1 MTEASDRKSP
11 RRILVMEFAT
21 SGGLCGRAEERA
33 LVAELWQEGETM
45 RKALSDDLAAAGY
58 EVVGLLAPE
67 HPDYPSPSHRDKTNQ
82 LERPERLERL
92 ERLEQSPRPS
102 RPAEGIPHSAEV
114 EHRSLQPLKLADDA
128 MDGSSDD
135 VQRLRSAVRG
145 VDATILIAPE
155 SGGLLKRLA
164 AAVLE
169 AGGKLLS
176 PGPDFIDLTTD
187 KQRLAEYLGAAGIPV
202 PQGNLILP
210 GQPVRL
216 PIPPPWVVKPR
227 DGAGSID
234 VTRLDIPPS
243 EPARAE
249 VRLEAYCP
257 GQAVSVAAL
266 AGPGGFLLLEPCRQR
281 LRDSLHFEYLGG
293 SLPLPSEL
301 RQRAIHLA
309 RRTLQS
315 LPETQ
320 GYVGMDMV
328 LGARA
333 DGEGDVLIE
342 VNPRMTTS
350 YAGLRR
356 AADRNL
362 AREMV
367 EVAWG
372 TSELTELVFAQD
384 ELHFLAS
391 PQ

>member
-82 LERPERLERL
+82 LEYPERPERR
-92 ERLEQSPRPS
+92 EQSPRPS
-102 RPAEGIPHSAEV
+102 RPAERIPHSAEV
-114 EHRSLQPLKLADDA
+114 ERRSLPPLNPADDA
-128 MDGSSDD
+128 RDRSSDD

-176 PGPDFIDLTTD
+176 PGPDFIGLTTD

-227 DGAGSID
+227 DGAGSIE

-257 GQAVSVAAL
+257 GQPVSVAAL
-266 AGPGGFLLLEPCRQR
+266 
-281 LRDSLHFEYLGG
+281 
-293 SLPLPSEL
+293 
-301 RQRAIHLA
+301 
-309 RRTLQS
+309 
-315 LPETQ
+315 
-320 GYVGMDMV
+320 
-328 LGARA
+328 
-333 DGEGDVLIE
+333 
-342 VNPRMTTS
+342 
-350 YAGLRR
+350 
-356 AADRNL
+356 
-362 AREMV
+362 
-367 EVAWG
+367 
-372 TSELTELVFAQD
+372 
-384 ELHFLAS
+384 
-391 PQ
+391 